1 MRVAIQDRK
10 IPGRMYPAVMP
21 DFTDRGP
28 YSAYFA
34 RILSEL
40 GSPLKNLVT
49 FQYKESLPGGFAIFE
64 VITPDHFRGEG
75 GHRPQYDRLKA
86 LLQKQIQQDVNKQS
100 GLSMMDIASVP
111 TERISPPLPIP
122 GPKPIPVTED
132 GDAVVTPKPS
142 KPTIPFEEG
151 KVLEITL
158 SDATM
163 QSSDVKSTLAKGG
176 SIGDLIIYDLIDEGI
191 QQYERAKDSYS
202 EHAKKLAGGR
212 KGGAAMPIKA
222 FYHPLMFVMKD
233 PLKVATDKAALQNGM
248 IVEGNRIVIP
258 SALITPTLRPFLDKL
273 LIPKPSYT
281 VRFVSPEPTKIVTS
295 EFTSTKSAESSNKN
309 YYILG
314 GAILL
319 TAGLTAFFMRRR

>member
-10 IPGRMYPAVMP
+10 IPGRMYTTALP
-21 DFTDRGP
+21 DYTN
-28 YSAYFA
+28 YFA

-40 GSPLKNLVT
+40 GSPLKNSVT
-49 FQYKESLPGGFAIFE
+49 IQQKEYLPGGFAIFE
-64 VITPDHFRGEG
+64 VITPDYYTIG

-111 TERISPPLPIP
+111 TERISPPSPTP

-132 GDAVVTPKPS
+132 GGGVVTPKPS

-151 KVLEITL
+151 KDLEITL
-158 SDATM
+158 SDAAM

-202 EHAKKLAGGR
+202 KNADALAKQGVR
-212 KGGAAMPIKA
+212 IEA

-233 PLKVATDKAALQNGM
+233 PLKVAMDKAVLQKGM

-281 VRFVSPEPTKIVTS
+281 VRFVSPEPTKTVTS
-295 EFTSTKSAESSNKN
+295 EFKSTKSAESPYKN
-309 YYILG
+309 YYIVG